1 LLGGCGDDD
10 TSTSTSQE
18 GTVPPATAGPSLTL
32 VPTSAIPTTPVS
44 TSATVPDELTHEEN
58 LAKNPPPPADVRV
71 VSASVDSVKLAWDPP
86 PPVDVP
92 HGYSDRVVAYHVY
105 RRTGGDLEFR
115 PLAETPER
123 RYVDTEVDPGQTY
136 EYTVSSIREQNVEGS
151 RSDPPAV
158 AKVPPG

>member
-1 LLGGCGDDD
+1 V
-10 TSTSTSQE
+10 
-18 GTVPPATAGPSLTL
+18 TVPE
-32 VPTSAIPTTPVS
+32 
-44 TSATVPDELTHEEN
+44 ELTHEEQ
-58 LAKNPPPPADVRV
+58 LANNPPSPANVHV
-71 VSASVDSVKLAWDPP
+71 VSASAGSVELAWDPP

-92 HGYSDRVVAYHVY
+92 HRYSDRVVAYRVY
-105 RRTGGDLEFR
+105 RRTGGDLEFG

-158 AKVPPG
+158 AEVPPG